1 MFVYLCINYAKNSGH
16 PLFGTPTG
24 PAKMFE
30 TANVRDSR
38 KFKIFVIYKALCK
51 SNTVFTSALTL
62 VSLKDSRRE
71 KNNDNFTVIGIL
83 LSVE

>member
-30 TANVRDSR
+30 TANVRDGFTAGS
-38 KFKIFVIYKALCK
+38 
-51 SNTVFTSALTL
+51 SNMSIPFSSS
-62 VSLKDSRRE
+62 SLSSL
-71 KNNDNFTVIGIL
+71 F
-83 LSVE
+83 